1 MDRRPPKSHSRA
13 SARAPRQP
21 ANLKTSVIA
30 SLPRHCTRSQPHR
43 GGPSTLAFME
53 KGNREVE
60 YYRAVE
66 DYFSALRGVPHLF
79 SPKDFQLLRA
89 WWRAGVPLSA
99 VLAGIAEVFEKH
111 AGREEDDPVVSL
123 GYCRHAV
130 NRHSKRIAEA
140 HVGARSVPD
149 DLPPRDIGARLATLS
164 RTLEALAS
172 TERPRRPRIAEALS
186 GTARR
191 LARAAASS
199 PDEDQADELLMAL
212 ETQLLESLR
221 HALPQEDAED
231 LERQARESARTSGAT
246 GEALERTRRAA
257 FDRGLRALL
266 ALPRLELE

>member
-1 MDRRPPKSHSRA
+1 
-13 SARAPRQP
+13 
-21 ANLKTSVIA
+21 
-30 SLPRHCTRSQPHR
+30 
-43 GGPSTLAFME
+43 ME
-53 KGNREVE
+53 SESREVE

-79 SPKDFQLLRA
+79 SPKDFQLLRS
-89 WWRAGVPLSA
+89 WWNAGVPLSA

-111 AGREEDDPVVSL
+111 TSREDDDPVVSL

-140 HVGARSVPD
+140 HVGARSVPED
-149 DLPPRDIGARLATLS
+149 FSPPDIGTRLAALS
-164 RTLEALAS
+164 RTLEDLAEV
-172 TERPRRPRIAEALS
+172 ERSRRPRIAEALS
-186 GTARR
+186 GTAQR
-191 LARAAASS
+191 LSRAAASS

-221 HALPQEDAED
+221 HALPPEDTEQ
-231 LERQARESARTSGAT
+231 LEHQARESSRASGAT